1 MKHALWGLA
10 ASLCCGLAAAEPAA
24 APIPFKHDG
33 AGAAAA
39 LPGGALGVLLLS
51 ALAIGAV
58 YVVRKR
64 LNLRPGGG
72 KDAPRHLR
80 VLETQRL
87 GPRALLSVVEFDG
100 GRYLIAQSE
109 RGVSCLVAAAGATG
123 TVVADADGPAAPG
136 SAP

>member
-1 MKHALWGLA
+1 MKKLFCALA
-10 ASLCCGLAAAEPAA
+10 ALVCGVAAAEPAA
-24 APIPFKHDG
+24 TPIPFKQDA

-64 LNLRPGGG
+64 LNLRPGGA

-87 GPRALLSVVEFDG
+87 GPRTLLSVVEFAG
-100 GRYLIAQSE
+100 GRYLIAQGE
-109 RGVSCLVAAAGATG
+109 QGVSCLVAAPGAAGAIAPDAALP
-123 TVVADADGPAAPG
+123 ADAGGAA
-136 SAP
+136 